1 MRLPQYLLLVF
12 LPLVFATAAFA
23 QSEGLNDSGAPA
35 QASAEEPDFS
45 ALANLFPKGMPDL
58 LTPQSVA
65 TAYRLPP
72 SVQPP
77 DAEKKLPTKIEYAD
91 GPLKWNLGTNV
102 TTRKTTSTIVP
113 VIPDPYIVGGAAGGG
128 GEVKGHVRYV
138 GEDWEFFGTQSVGT
152 YQGDGTA
159 PTMNDTTTIGSLYKL
174 PDWTAGARVGASVE
188 LNSADQRKTRIE
200 YRQPIGPA
208 EGYIAAE
215 QTFAPAATDHRPP
228 PTVRAG
234 LNRKF

>member
-1 MRLPQYLLLVF
+1 MRFPQHLLLAF
-12 LPLVFATAAFA
+12 LPLVFATAAIA
-23 QSEGLNDSGAPA
+23 QSEGLNDTGAPA
-35 QASAEEPDFS
+35 KANAEEPNLS
-45 ALANLFPKGMPDL
+45 ALAVLFPEGMPDL
-58 LTPQSVA
+58 LTPRSVA

-77 DAEKKLPTKIEYAD
+77 NAEKKLPTKIEYAD
-91 GPLKWNLGTNV
+91 GPLKWDLGTNV

-113 VIPDPYIVGGAAGGG
+113 AIPDPYIVGGAAGGG
-128 GEVKGHVRYV
+128 GEVKGHMRYV
-138 GEDWEFFGTQSVGT
+138 GEDWEFYGTQSVGT
-152 YQGDGTA
+152 YQGDGSA
-159 PTMNDTTTIGSLYKL
+159 PTMNDTTTFGSLYKL

-188 LNSADQRKTRIE
+188 MNSADQRKTRVE

-208 EGYIAAE
+208 EGYVAAE
-215 QTFAPAATDHRPP
+215 QTFPPAATDHRPP